1 MKKILMLILMVAV
14 VGFAA
19 DATAAKTAAN
29 TAPVAAKAAPAPV
42 ADSVANNAAD
52 SVAAPS
58 ETDDLKAE
66 IALRDSLMAEQ
77 GNSCKVEKDSLRQTI
92 ESEQAKSANWEKS
105 YNTLKQ
111 ENDVCTKA
119 LGVSIDISEK
129 NKQKAEDEKKNASM
143 MTSTSFIGGI
153 AIGMLLFWLIF
164 VD

>member
-14 VGFAA
+14 GVFAA

-29 TAPVAAKAAPAPV
+29 TAPATAIAAPVA
-42 ADSVANNAAD
+42 ADSVANNVAD
-52 SVAAPS
+52 GVAAPS
-58 ETDDLKAE
+58 ETDELKAE

-164 VD
+164 D

>member
-14 VGFAA
+14 VVFAA
-19 DATAAKTAAN
+19 APAAKTAAN
-29 TAPVAAKAAPAPV
+29 TAPATAIAAPFA

-58 ETDDLKAE
+58 ETDELKAE

-164 VD
+164 E

>member
-19 DATAAKTAAN
+19 APAAKTATN
-29 TAPVAAKAAPAPV
+29 TAPATAIAAPVA

-58 ETDDLKAE
+58 ETDNLKAE

-164 VD
+164 D

>member
-14 VGFAA
+14 VAFAA
-19 DATAAKTAAN
+19 APAAKTAAN
-29 TAPVAAKAAPAPV
+29 TAPATAIAAPVA
-42 ADSVANNAAD
+42 ADSVANNVAD
-52 SVAAPS
+52 GVAAPS
-58 ETDDLKAE
+58 ETDELKAE

-129 NKQKAEDEKKNASM
+129 NKEKAEDEKKNASM

-164 VD
+164 D

>member
-14 VGFAA
+14 VAFAA
-19 DATAAKTAAN
+19 DATAVKTAAN
-29 TAPVAAKAAPAPV
+29 TAPATAIAAPVA

-58 ETDDLKAE
+58 ETDELKAE

-164 VD
+164 D

>member
-19 DATAAKTAAN
+19 APAAKTAAN
-29 TAPVAAKAAPAPV
+29 TAPATAIAAPVA

-58 ETDDLKAE
+58 ETDELKAE

-164 VD
+164 D

>member
-19 DATAAKTAAN
+19 DATAAKTVAN
-29 TAPVAAKAAPAPV
+29 TAPATAIAAPVA

-58 ETDDLKAE
+58 ETDELKTE

-77 GNSCKVEKDSLRQTI
+77 GNACKVEKDSLRRTI
-92 ESEQAKSANWEKS
+92 ETEQAKSSNWEKS
-105 YNTLKQ
+105 YETLKQ

-129 NKQKAEDEKKNASM
+129 NKEKAENEKKNASM
-143 MTSTSFIGGI
+143 MASTSLIGGI
-153 AIGMLLFWLIF
+153 ALGMLLFWLIF
-164 VD
+164 D

>member
-14 VGFAA
+14 VAFAA
-19 DATAAKTAAN
+19 DAIAAPVN
-29 TAPVAAKAAPAPV
+29 TAPAIAIAAPV
-42 ADSVANNAAD
+42 ATDSVANNAAD

-66 IALRDSLMAEQ
+66 IALRDSLMVEQ

-143 MTSTSFIGGI
+143 MASTSLIGGI
-153 AIGMLLFWLIF
+153 ALGMLLFWLIF
-164 VD
+164 D

>member
-14 VGFAA
+14 GVFAA

-29 TAPVAAKAAPAPV
+29 TAPATAIAAPVA
-42 ADSVANNAAD
+42 ADSVANNVAD
-52 SVAAPS
+52 GVAAPS
-58 ETDDLKAE
+58 ETDELKAE

-105 YNTLKQ
+105 YNALKQ

-129 NKQKAEDEKKNASM
+129 NKEKAEDEKKNASM

-164 VD
+164 D

>member
-29 TAPVAAKAAPAPV
+29 TAPATAIAAPVA

-164 VD
+164 E

>member
-14 VGFAA
+14 VAFAA
-19 DATAAKTAAN
+19 APAAKTAAN
-29 TAPVAAKAAPAPV
+29 TAPATAIAAPVA

-58 ETDDLKAE
+58 ETDNLKAE

-164 VD
+164 D

>member
-14 VGFAA
+14 VAFAA
-19 DATAAKTAAN
+19 APAAKTAAN
-29 TAPVAAKAAPAPV
+29 TAPATAIAAPVA

-164 VD
+164 D

>member
-29 TAPVAAKAAPAPV
+29 TAPATAIAAPVA

-52 SVAAPS
+52 SIAAPS
-58 ETDDLKAE
+58 ETDNLKAE

-164 VD
+164 E

>member
-14 VGFAA
+14 GVFAA
-19 DATAAKTAAN
+19 DATAAKTVAN
-29 TAPVAAKAAPAPV
+29 TAPATAIAAPVA

-52 SVAAPS
+52 SIAAPS
-58 ETDDLKAE
+58 ETDNLKAE

-164 VD
+164 D

>member
-29 TAPVAAKAAPAPV
+29 TAPATAIAAPVA

-52 SVAAPS
+52 SIAAPS
-58 ETDDLKAE
+58 ETDNLKAE

-164 VD
+164 D

>member
-19 DATAAKTAAN
+19 DATAAKTVAN
-29 TAPVAAKAAPAPV
+29 TASATAIAAPVA

-58 ETDDLKAE
+58 ETDELKAE

-164 VD
+164 D

>member
-29 TAPVAAKAAPAPV
+29 TAPATAIAAPVA

-52 SVAAPS
+52 SIAAPN
-58 ETDDLKAE
+58 ETDELKAE

-77 GNSCKVEKDSLRQTI
+77 GNACKVEKDSLRQTI

-164 VD
+164 E

>member
-14 VGFAA
+14 VAFAA
-19 DATAAKTAAN
+19 DAIAAKTAAN
-29 TAPVAAKAAPAPV
+29 TAPVAANAAPV
-42 ADSVANNAAD
+42 AAVDSVANNAAD

-58 ETDDLKAE
+58 ETDNLKAE

-164 VD
+164 D

>member
-19 DATAAKTAAN
+19 DATAAKTVAN
-29 TAPVAAKAAPAPV
+29 SAPVAT
-42 ADSVANNAAD
+42 DSVANNAAD

-58 ETDDLKAE
+58 ETDELKAE

-164 VD
+164 D

>member
-19 DATAAKTAAN
+19 DATAAKTVAN
-29 TAPVAAKAAPAPV
+29 TAPVA

-58 ETDDLKAE
+58 ETDELKAE

-77 GNSCKVEKDSLRQTI
+77 GNACKVEKDSLRRTI
-92 ESEQAKSANWEKS
+92 ETEQAKSSNWEKS
-105 YNTLKQ
+105 YETLKQ

-164 VD
+164 D

>member
-14 VGFAA
+14 VAFAA
-19 DATAAKTAAN
+19 DATAVKTAAN
-29 TAPVAAKAAPAPV
+29 TAPATAIAAPVA

-164 VD
+164 